1 MFENGI
7 RGGMCQAI
15 TPNIKANN
23 KYLKNYDKSKP
34 SSFLQYL
41 DANNLYGWVMTKY
54 LPYAGFCWTNT
65 NTYDQDLI
73 KNYDEYGKYGAIL
86 EVGVE
91 YPVDVKIKHKDL
103 AF

>member
-1 MFENGI
+1 M
-7 RGGMCQAI
+7 QAFVGLI
-15 TPNIKANN
+15 
-23 KYLKNYDKSKP
+23 
-34 SSFLQYL
+34 
-41 DANNLYGWVMTKY
+41 
-54 LPYAGFCWTNT
+54 T

-73 KNYDEYGKYGAIL
+73 KNYDHYGKQGAIL